1 MTKEQQ
7 TKYMETEP
15 LRQIIVKLE
24 DQKFKLD
31 CGHHITFGHFLGND
45 LTIRNQLSS
54 APNADINLIIKKELT
69 WISPIT

>member
-45 LTIRNQLSS
+45 LTIRNGKK
-54 APNADINLIIKKELT
+54 PTLIC
-69 WISPIT
+69 SQCGY